1 VIAAVEIDHLWE
13 AYRPRTRRG
22 WLRHGDPRW
31 AIRDLSVTVAPG
43 ELVGVVGRNGAGKST
58 LLQCIAGVLHPTR
71 GRVVTHGRVA
81 SLVDLA
87 AGFHAELTGR
97 ENAWI
102 AGVLSGMSRAEARDR
117 DDEIADFAG
126 LDEATM
132 NAPLLTYSAGMAL
145 RLGFA
150 ITVSTRPS
158 VLVVDEVLAV
168 GDTAFQRKCVDTVR
182 ELRER
187 GCAVVFVSHNLD
199 LMASQADRVAVIDE
213 GRLVHL
219 GDAGSATKFYLELTG
234 GRPDAPD
241 LSLRSVYGINR
252 RAKRRR
258 LRRGV

>member
-1 VIAAVEIDHLWE
+1 L
-13 AYRPRTRRG
+13 
-22 WLRHGDPRW
+22 
-31 AIRDLSVTVAPG
+31 
-43 ELVGVVGRNGAGKST
+43 
-58 LLQCIAGVLHPTR
+58 
-71 GRVVTHGRVA
+71 
-81 SLVDLA
+81 
-87 AGFHAELTGR
+87 
-97 ENAWI
+97 
-102 AGVLSGMSRAEARDR
+102 
-117 DDEIADFAG
+117 
-126 LDEATM
+126 
-132 NAPLLTYSAGMAL
+132 
-145 RLGFA
+145 
-150 ITVSTRPS
+150 
-158 VLVVDEVLAV
+158 
-168 GDTAFQRKCVDTVR
+168 CVDTVR